1 MAGKGNPM
9 QGYQEATNQLLAIN
23 EQRKSNNAQ
32 AKMEEALQTAQNN
45 TLAQASEFV
54 ATQSPQATYQPANL
68 NPATQNILGQYG
80 LGQPKIQKTT
90 SSSQQVTKQNITIN
104 NKNTTITNNNVSV
117 PANSGGPIQG
127 RPIQFQ
133 DPGQIKFKTWLSN
146 SFAQQ
151 NEQAAKRQRDYEKR
165 DSALVRNSN
174 KLMKKLEETGKSI
187 ATSLNPKN
195 MASSM
200 GNQLKTLLFVFGFAK
215 LAKEWPNLMQKIDD
229 IRNKVVNFFG
239 PDGGL
244 SHIFGGR
251 DGENAW
257 DALKNLFIDPEDGI
271 LAYIKNWLSHRMEER
286 STAIKNIP
294 KPELSIGDISGSLG
308 NIVKYLADIFGAI
321 INPSSVAANTISSI
335 ATKSAQDYQNDNY
348 KALRNSIGRQEIIGG
363 EARSIS
369 SGDAALVRG
378 EYRGLT
384 NTSLDRNGNL
394 TGTAGSTLAQGLEL
408 DRALTSSR
416 SGNLQTATIA
426 TGLNRLQNVANE
438 KGSITLSK
446 DFLVSAIGEEGIKEL
461 GLTQSKYSYVARPKT
476 AEELAFD
483 LAKVSEES
491 DKSTKWLTG
500 GGAVLGTVL
509 SGNPIGGAVLG
520 GAGYGLGELI
530 KQAKEKNIPE
540 YTVDLREGDNPQL
553 AEGEKKLEW
562 ATPTAY
568 KITKEDF
575 QKILDKITGV
585 ENSVVDLNN
594 YSFMSSLE
602 NSLVSKVQKGNQVHK
617 DVNIETLYA
626 PNRMM
631 DQHKQE
637 EHQRWSES
645 RAKQGI
651 NNTANMGRDI
661 ADQIGNWAGETFG
674 WTPGSANF
682 SSGDLSGVIQASKRG
697 VFYSDE
703 SDSHGEGS
711 HGPSSPGESRKGYI
725 KMKTYGV
732 DKKAFQHKCTSG
744 PETFYYDG
752 TGGKVDIRH
761 PKDGKSKFFVWWNT
775 GSPKTATD
783 SRLDKVGFKKIF
795 IGPALK
801 TTKDVKDAMKK
812 KGLDLKP
819 GDIMTMF
826 GKSGDYISSHAQIWN
841 GEQWVSDTYQ
851 GDLAFVYKQ
860 GRPGINGESVQ
871 IWRYDNS
878 NNDNLSVDNAVKKG
892 DNGISPDSDEGTDSA
907 NSTNTLTLPTY
918 SPFQT
923 KPSQNTSS
931 YSPLVSYSPDSN
943 LSDNYPSAFSSST
956 GDNSFTS
963 TTSENPNYTSSLN
976 SMGTDV
982 KTMLGILRIMGQTD
996 AQTLEA
1002 TNNVV
1007 SAVGSLKGGGTA
1019 YTPPPSTSFTDE
1031 HYNQNPIS

>member
-1 MAGKGNPM
+1 MAGKVNPM

-335 ATKSAQDYQNDNY
+335 ATKSAQDYP
-348 KALRNSIGRQEIIGG
+348 
-363 EARSIS
+363 
-369 SGDAALVRG
+369 ALVRG

-761 PKDGKSKFFVWWNT
+761 PKDGKS
-775 GSPKTATD
+775 
-783 SRLDKVGFKKIF
+783 
-795 IGPALK
+795 
-801 TTKDVKDAMKK
+801 AMKK

-892 DNGISPDSDEGTDSA
+892 DNGISPDPDEGTDSA